1 MKELSVRQLN
11 TITENY
17 PHDSK
22 MQKDRE
28 ISLIIARRSP
38 ALLQYASQSVLNDKS
53 VAREAVKT
61 DGRAL
66 RFFSEKIREDEEIVL
81 LAVENFCPSFAFAVG
96 KATKSLAVAKAVAK
110 RGGETISRLDESF
123 LKIKP
128 LAISAIERN
137 PLALG
142 YFADEVR
149 KDEQVVLLAILK
161 DRTAVKFVHD
171 DAFKNKAVFQKV
183 VLDENGR
190 VKSGFMDNFTPQGVF
205 DEIERRGLKF
215 NLSSQNLNL
224 LTLDRDKLCVC
235 LKLSVGAITKKADLL
250 KNYILKEDREIISLL
265 IERGEVTQKG
275 IADAVKFA
283 SENRKV
289 RVLPILLKQTG
300 GVGLSDSSNKDAR
313 MYMMR
318 SLRRKSPT
326 AVARFK
332 ENYTE
337 YLKDEEMVMLVA
349 SADGTVLKT
358 LAKTDYVKNEKFVTE
373 CLKNYV
379 VKISDGAILDGIE
392 VDLSYEQTYLACKK
406 DGRNYFFI
414 KEEYKRSPQI
424 AAVSVKSSEEVY
436 ASLPDELKTH
446 PDVLKEKRIWST

>member
-17 PHDSK
+17 PRDK
-22 MQKDRE
+22 KLQKDKE

-38 ALLQYASQSVLNDKS
+38 ALLQYASPLVLNDKS

-66 RFFSEKIREDEEIVL
+66 RFFSEKIREEEDIVL
-81 LAVENFCPSFAFAVG
+81 SAVENFCPSFSFAVG

-110 RGGETISRLDESF
+110 RGGETIALLDESF
-123 LKIKP
+123 LKIKS

-137 PLALG
+137 PLAIR
-142 YFADEVR
+142 FFSDEVR
-149 KDEQVVLLAILK
+149 QDEQVVMLAISK

-171 DAFKNKAVFQKV
+171 EAFRNKEVFQKV
-183 VLDENGR
+183 VLDDYGR
-190 VKSGFMDNFTPQGVF
+190 VKSGALDNFTPQGVF
-205 DEIERRGLKF
+205 DEIERRGLNF

-235 LKLSVGAITKKADLL
+235 LKLSVGAVTKKADLL
-250 KNYILKEDREIISLL
+250 KNYILKEDREIVSLL
-265 IERGEVTQKG
+265 IERGDITPKG
-275 IADAVKFA
+275 IADSVKFA

-300 GVGLSDSSNKDAR
+300 GIGLSDSANKDAR

-332 ENYTE
+332 ENFTE

-349 SADGTVLKT
+349 SADGTVLRT
-358 LAKTDYVKNEKFVTE
+358 LEKTDYAKNEKFVTE
-373 CLKNYV
+373 CLKSYV
-379 VKISDGAILDGIE
+379 VKISDGAILDGLDVE
-392 VDLSYEQTYLACKK
+392 LNYEQTLLACKK

-414 KEEYKRSPQI
+414 KEEYKSSPQI
-424 AAVSVKSSEEVY
+424 VATSVKSCEEVY
-436 ASLPDELKTH
+436 ASLPDDLKTH